1 MYNNKFYLSRDNN
14 IEKENLEKEP
24 KGYLLKDYSIT
35 KRLKS
40 TVKGAAIDIYFYI
53 KGMSKKYGYCFATSK
68 KIAYDLS
75 IPESTVNRCLGKLKK
90 ENFIDIE
97 HYEWKDRYGSKHF
110 QRRIR
115 LRELVCVEGGL
126 GNNITEEEV
135 IEEAKAA
142 KENITN
148 EKIDSLDSLE
158 RSYELKNIKS
168 FEIHNNWDYIKHKNK
183 KYKKQNNSSER
194 IYDSSERSCD
204 WYNRSGDSSERI
216 YDSSER
222 SSESHQEP
230 FSIVPT
236 NFGEEKEAQDIY
248 KNKTS
253 TDLIEKLKNNFGET
267 IYNAWL
273 SDITFSVEN
282 GTVNME
288 CANKFVLDTV
298 KRDYF
303 KSVYKNGKLFRKGIE
318 DLLLN

>member
-1 MYNNKFYLSRDNN
+1 MYINKIYLSRDNN

-35 KRLKS
+35 KRLRS
-40 TVKGAAIDIYFYI
+40 TVKGAAIDIYFYV

-68 KIAYDLS
+68 KIAHDLS

-168 FEIHNNWDYIKHKNK
+168 FEIHNNWNEIKHKNK
-183 KYKKQNNSSER
+183 KLLEHSDEHKKQNYFS
-194 IYDSSERSCD
+194 
-204 WYNRSGDSSERI
+204 
-216 YDSSER
+216 
-222 SSESHQEP
+222 QEP
-230 FSIVPT
+230 FTIVPT
-236 NFGEEKEAQDIY
+236 NFGEEKETQDISKDEIY
-248 KNKTS
+248 KSKTS

-303 KSVYKNGKLFRKGIE
+303 NSVYKNGKLFRKGIE
-318 DLLLN
+318 DLLLNKPSKKEGL